1 MLVLIAILVLL
12 GLALVLVAFATFAAR
27 PPFRTRYAPTGPYD
41 RVERGL
47 GVKTWMPPITI
58 SRRRGD

>member
-1 MLVLIAILVLL
+1 MLIGLLVLL
-12 GLALVLVAFATFAAR
+12 GLALVLLAFATFAAR
-27 PPFRTRYAPTGPYD
+27 PSFRTRYDPTSPQD

-47 GVKTWMPPITI
+47 GVKMWMPPITI